1 MKEGFIIETPGIV
14 SETTCIKVG
23 DVEVLDLTYIHI
35 YEKGSDNFT
44 GIIMNKA
51 ELTQFHQMLGTYLAQ
66 PETKDNGQFIKW
78 TQQ

>member
-14 SETTCIKVG
+14 SECTCIKVG

-44 GIIMNKA
+44 GIIMDQA
-51 ELTQFHQMLGTYLAQ
+51 ELTQFHQMLGRYLAQ
-66 PETKDNGQFIKW
+66 SETSGTGETNK
-78 TQQ
+78 